1 MNLNKKEELSRI
13 ILKMYPYIVPI
24 IIGLLFCLL
33 AIYTK
38 YWENLLIGM
47 ASTLLSIPL
56 LYFFYERLRITSK
69 RKLNKEIY
77 NYAKQQIDRAIISIR
92 DQICHLVYEQ
102 HLHFSFHRPEDDNLS
117 HITKATIEQ
126 YLVNNKHLGFQIFK
140 RWDTNVAN
148 LKDILKNPFILS
160 RLEDEQIILLIKLI
174 DDIRLLTDF
183 QKCDDFFILLKEK
196 DNSHT
201 IINSD
206 QFANGSEYPY
216 RYLLLSKTD
225 KGQFIVD
232 DFGDFYKDKDDQLLN
247 YFCINPN
254 YAYILADHI
263 AKIIKDIDSWLKSTG
278 GHFEIDLSVFKLE
291 KERIMSNP
299 EIVKEPK
306 NR

>member
-1 MNLNKKEELSRI
+1 MNLNKKDELLRI
-13 ILKMYPYIVPI
+13 VFKIYPYAVPV
-24 IIGLLFCLL
+24 IIGSLLCLI
-33 AIYTK
+33 ASYK
-38 YWENLLIGM
+38 KSWENLLIGM
-47 ASTLLSIPL
+47 ASTLFSIPF
-56 LYFFYERLRITSK
+56 LYFFYEKLRIVSEQ
-69 RKLNKEIY
+69 KLNKEIY
-77 NYAKQQIDRAIISIR
+77 KYVNQQVDRAIIPIR
-92 DQICHLVYEQ
+92 DQICHLVYDK
-102 HLHFSFHRPEDDNLS
+102 HLHFAFHRPQDDNLS
-117 HITKATIEQ
+117 DLDTIAIEHH
-126 YLVNNKHLGFQIFK
+126 LVNKKHLGFQIFK
-140 RWDTNVAN
+140 KWDTDSEF

-160 RLEDEQIILLIKLI
+160 KLKDEQIILLIQLI

-201 IINSD
+201 IINSN
-206 QFANGSEYPY
+206 QFTNGSEYPY

-232 DFGDFYKDKDDQLLN
+232 DFGDFYKDKENRLLH
-247 YFCINPN
+247 YFRIKSDS
-254 YAYILADHI
+254 AYILADRI